1 MSHAECPEDQ
11 VFLSRCPS
19 ESFETPEAG
28 KKVPIRPLKRNLEV
42 EEDEASS
49 GSPSPTSKRGQ
60 LSPQRLDMDQEAKVV
75 FGCTGS
81 QSSEEEEERVV
92 PTQVYVPEE
101 EPTAPSLE
109 EGEIPA
115 EVASK

>member
-1 MSHAECPEDQ
+1 
-11 VFLSRCPS
+11 
-19 ESFETPEAG
+19 
-28 KKVPIRPLKRNLEV
+28 
-42 EEDEASS
+42 
-49 GSPSPTSKRGQ
+49 
-60 LSPQRLDMDQEAKVV
+60 MDQEAKVV